1 MEKEDVFVGV
11 KRCCVRLVVVVS
23 PVCCRCWAVLVCRC
37 SAAVPPCCCSPA
49 HRWRLVRS
57 GTGWGTGGSC
67 TGSPTGSG
75 SLDWGPPSNAAAHT
89 ASPAGGTVTP
99 LFSIISSIKTF
110 DELFIHTICSCKQIY
125 VCIEVFDYCKTQK
138 AQFHLTSSD
147 NHEKKNFCILQQEA
161 AELPHV
167 LSQLPRCNRHIH

>member
-1 MEKEDVFVGV
+1 MASRSFWDRLRNRRIMHRFSH
-11 KRCCVRLVVVVS
+11 RVRFSGLGS
-23 PVCCRCWAVLVCRC
+23 SFQRSSSHSQPCRR
-37 SAAVPPCCCSPA
+37 
-49 HRWRLVRS
+49 R
-57 GTGWGTGGSC
+57 
-67 TGSPTGSG
+67 
-75 SLDWGPPSNAAAHT
+75 
-89 ASPAGGTVTP
+89 TVTP
-99 LFSIISSIKTF
+99 LVSIISSIKTF